1 MFRDV
6 ERVNTRGYKR
16 QIKARTWSS
25 VSSRTPFRTR
35 NSRGT
40 KRRTLESFTVEERM
54 RERNGSD
61 ARREKKEG
69 SRTKTDKTSL
79 WIPAAYRAG
88 RPHCPKC
95 PARYEIMSARTRARG
110 NARITYPVHAPWN
123 FSYLPLET
131 RISVSVTHLSRF
143 QSPTLGTNLAPES

>member
-6 ERVNTRGYKR
+6 QRVNTRGYKR
-16 QIKARTWSS
+16 QTKARTWSS

-40 KRRTLESFTVEERM
+40 KRITLESFTVKERI
-54 RERNGSD
+54 RGKETDRTRD

-69 SRTKTDKTSL
+69 RRTKTDKTSL

-95 PARYEIMSARTRARG
+95 PARYEIMSARAHE
-110 NARITYPVHAPWN
+110 HA
-123 FSYLPLET
+123 ET
-131 RISVSVTHLSRF
+131 R
-143 QSPTLGTNLAPES
+143 G

>member
-1 MFRDV
+1 MFRDMR
-6 ERVNTRGYKR
+6 RVNTRGYKR
-16 QIKARTWSS
+16 QTEARTWNS
-25 VSSRTPFRTR
+25 VSSRTPFRTG
-35 NSRGT
+35 NSGGT
-40 KRRTLESFTVEERM
+40 KRITLESFTVKERM

-69 SRTKTDKTSL
+69 RRTKTDKTSL

-95 PARYEIMSARTRARG
+95 PARYEIMSARARARG